1 MTFLYGG
8 SGAYSSGVSVAP
20 RESWPRARASSMLRG
35 VRPSWLVWLFVVMG
49 CASAPRVRSDGMTV
63 PISVVNRTHDSIC
76 YLYLSPINDDSWSDD
91 LLGSSTVA
99 DGATRV
105 VPMPPGNWDIRIENC
120 QHEGS
125 SILRGA
131 RLTRGASLVLQ

>member
-1 MTFLYGG
+1 
-8 SGAYSSGVSVAP
+8 
-20 RESWPRARASSMLRG
+20 MLRG
-35 VRPSWLVWLFVVMG
+35 VRLSRLVGLLFVVVG
-49 CASAPRVRSDGMTV
+49 CASTPRVRSDGMTV
-63 PISVVNRTHDSIC
+63 PITVVNRTRDSIC
-76 YLYLSPINDDSWSDD
+76 YLYLSPINDDSWTDD